1 MKRTLINIAIL
12 SSILGTGMSQAGG
25 MDRSGQDTSIIFKD
39 GNVFE
44 VTSISVKPSV
54 SGTNIKADMSG
65 FEASG
70 DVTPDFS
77 MTTIG
82 AKFDG
87 NEQISV
93 AIIQDLPFGAAVSWT
108 AGLLD
113 GTKGNVDSDATT
125 ALVSYGVSDA
135 VTVYGGLK
143 SQSLTVSAAIPTK
156 AYTLVGSE
164 STATGYVV
172 GAAFEKPEIA
182 LRVALTVHSKI
193 THTMSTLENS
203 VAPSTMDFDTPQ
215 SMNLD
220 FQTGIAEN
228 TLLFGSMRRVNWT
241 QTAVSP
247 TYFAA
252 GNPTA
257 PNLLDYDKD
266 TTTYKLGL
274 GRKFNATWSGA
285 VTYGFEA
292 AQGGEGGLF
301 SPTDA
306 SKKIGLGVTYSG
318 DQLSATVAVQ
328 KTNYGDTDVYAS
340 GVKVGAMSGNTG
352 LVTAVKIG
360 YKF

>member
-12 SSILGTGMSQAGG
+12 STILGTGMSQAGG

-82 AKFDG
+82 AKFDV

-93 AIIQDLPFGAAVSWT
+93 AIIQDNPFGAAVSWT

-143 SQSLTVSAAIPTK
+143 SQSVTVSAAIPSK
-156 AYTLVGSE
+156 SYSLVGSE
-164 STATGYVV
+164 SAATGYVV

-193 THTMSTLENS
+193 SHTMSTLEGG
-203 VAPSTMDFDTPQ
+203 VATSTMDFDTPQ

-228 TLLFGSMRRVNWT
+228 TLLFGSIRRANWT
-241 QTAVSP
+241 ETAVSP
-247 TYFAA
+247 THFAL
-252 GNPTA
+252 GNPAA

-266 TTTYKLGL
+266 TTAYNLGL

-292 AQGGEGGLF
+292 AQGGNGGLF
-301 SPTDA
+301 SPTDG
-306 SKKIGLGVTYSG
+306 SNKIGLGATYSG

-328 KTNYGDTDVYAS
+328 KTNYGDTDVYS
-340 GVKVGAMSGNTG
+340 GTTKLGAMSGNTG